1 MPYFLV
7 ISHLIIIINKMQ
19 HNFIKNLSI
28 LTILAIFF
36 TSCSKEKFNFPS
48 TKDVPTKGID
58 RARKNVEEGRGVTLG
73 GLARGPKTTY
83 EFSTSNPLW
92 RASLEILDFIPMST
106 VDYSGGMIISDW
118 YTDKTNTDAIKITI
132 RFLSNEIQTNS
143 IKIILHK
150 KVCTSNSA
158 CTIKM
163 VQNSKISQ
171 ELKTSIIKKA
181 ALIDKQSKNKKKR

>member
-1 MPYFLV
+1 MFSFKIV
-7 ISHLIIIINKMQ
+7 ISYVLDVSLSNMNFFLLDTTNGWSFKLLIIIINKMQ

-73 GLARGPKTTY
+73 GLARGPRTTY

-106 VDYSGGMIISDW
+106 VDYSGGMII
-118 YTDKTNTDAIKITI
+118 
-132 RFLSNEIQTNS
+132 
-143 IKIILHK
+143 
-150 KVCTSNSA
+150 
-158 CTIKM
+158 
-163 VQNSKISQ
+163 
-171 ELKTSIIKKA
+171 
-181 ALIDKQSKNKKKR
+181 